1 MLRVNG
7 LKKSY
12 GSRVLFDDVD
22 FVIGKNEKV
31 GLIGRNGVGKST
43 LLKMIYGNEDF
54 DDGKV
59 DIPSNYIVKSL
70 EQNLSFDAE
79 NPIVQCEKSL
89 SLVEKGHVWK
99 VETILDGLGFSR
111 EQKLMNP
118 NLLSSGYKV
127 RLRLAEVLVSQA
139 DLLILD
145 EPTNYLDIVSLRWL
159 EGFLKNWDSSFLLVT
174 HDRTFMEKVVT
185 HTMILRRG
193 VLKKVEGGPI
203 KLLNQVL
210 KDEEIYEKTR
220 LNMLKK
226 REKTEEF
233 IRKFR
238 AGARSAGLV
247 QSRIK
252 ALDKQD
258 LGEKMKKI
266 ADVRFRFR
274 SEEVDGNYIYNVE
287 NLGFKYKGDEF
298 LFRGLGFSLKYRDR
312 IGIVGRNGA
321 GKSTLL
327 NVLAGFER
335 KVEGDIIMSK
345 GIKVG
350 YFGGKS
356 FDDLNENNTI
366 LKELHDIDGVVEKE
380 VRGVCGALLFSGD
393 DVHKK
398 IKVLSGGEKSRVCLA
413 KVMLKGCNLLFLDE
427 PTNHLDMES
436 CMALSKSLE
445 EFEGTVVVVTHD
457 ERMLEE
463 VVNKMVVFDRKFAN
477 GAALVESGYAEFLRN
492 GGWEGEVMAALIED
506 EEPLVE
512 EDSSVLSKKEIFE
525 LEKARKKEERR
536 LLMEIDKL
544 EKKKSRVEKS
554 LAQACTDQ
562 NVVEIERLG
571 LKLKDVDGEI
581 EGKFDELEGVMER

>member
-1 MLRVNG
+1 
-7 LKKSY
+7 
-12 GSRVLFDDVD
+12 
-22 FVIGKNEKV
+22 
-31 GLIGRNGVGKST
+31 
-43 LLKMIYGNEDF
+43 
-54 DDGKV
+54 
-59 DIPSNYIVKSL
+59 
-70 EQNLSFDAE
+70 
-79 NPIVQCEKSL
+79 
-89 SLVEKGHVWK
+89 
-99 VETILDGLGFSR
+99 
-111 EQKLMNP
+111 
-118 NLLSSGYKV
+118 
-127 RLRLAEVLVSQA
+127 
-139 DLLILD
+139 
-145 EPTNYLDIVSLRWL
+145 
-159 EGFLKNWDSSFLLVT
+159 
-174 HDRTFMEKVVT
+174 MEKVVT
-185 HTMILRRG
+185 HSMILRRG

-258 LGEKMKKI
+258 LGEKMRKI
-266 ADVRFRFR
+266 ADVRFNFR

-287 NLGFKYKGDEF
+287 WLGFKYEGGDF
-298 LFRGLGFSLKYRDR
+298 LFRGLDFSLKFKDR

-335 KVEGDIIMSK
+335 KVEGDVTMSK

-356 FDDLNENNTI
+356 FADLNENNSI
-366 LKELHDIDGVVEKE
+366 LKELHDIDGVVEKQ
-380 VRGVCGALLFSGD
+380 VRQVCGALLFSGD

-413 KVMLKGCNLLFLDE
+413 KVMLRGCNLLFLDE

-436 CMALSKSLE
+436 CMALSNSLS

-463 VVNKMVVFDRKFAN
+463 VVNKMIVFDRKFSN
-477 GAALVESGYAEFLRN
+477 GAALVESGYANFLKN
-492 GGWEGEVMAALIED
+492 GGWEGEVMAALVDDEEVVED
-506 EEPLVE
+506 E
-512 EDSSVLSKKEIFE
+512 SAGLSKKEIFE
-525 LEKARKKEERR
+525 IEKAKKKDQRR
-536 LLMEIDKL
+536 LLIDIEKL
-544 EKKKSRVEKS
+544 EKRKGRLENE
-554 LAQACTDQ
+554 LAKACADQ
-562 NVVEIERLG
+562 DVVEIERLG
-571 LKLKDVDGEI
+571 VKVKEMGDEIDQKFLELDG
-581 EGKFDELEGVMER
+581 LM